1 MARKLRGFE
10 RVLDAPALF
19 AVAYG
24 EIASSLYVAL
34 GIVAAQ
40 ALGLTPLV
48 LLLTGV
54 LFLMVSLSYAEGT
67 AALPETGGAATFVR
81 RAFND
86 VAGFVT
92 GWALLL
98 DFLIVMALSALFLPH
113 YLGAA
118 ISAPSLRDAPWDALI
133 GCLVIAGIAAARLFR
148 HTRLH
153 SGALVIALL
162 DLVVQ
167 GLLVLLGA
175 AFLLSPETLR
185 EGFGFAGG
193 QEWRDLAFALPLAM
207 LAYTGLE
214 TASNLAEEA
223 REPGRTLPRSLFSA
237 IGLVVLVTVLIAAVG
252 LSAYPVTGGSTA
264 LGDEWLE
271 APLVGI
277 AAAFEG
283 ELPGFLVDALRMA
296 VGISGALILL
306 GAATTSMS
314 GITRLTHSLAEHG
327 TLPREF
333 ARLERRALVSS
344 EAILIAAG
352 LAMGAIVLNG
362 IVADGDPE
370 FLASVYSFG
379 VLLAFTAAQ
388 LAVIWLRVREPAL
401 TRPFR
406 ARPEVTIR
414 GHRLPLVAMIGAP
427 LTFAIWVLALA
438 THPGARYAGP
448 LWLVAGLVVFVSV
461 RRTTKHGLLEQVSPF
476 EELPAGPDF
485 RRILVPD
492 EARRHRRGDGRD
504 GDRAREGP
512 RGRGARVHRRPR
524 APALPARGRAPA
536 RCRREGAPDARGG
549 AGARARTTGS
559 RCARR
564 SCGRA
569 RSGTRS
575 SRRPSP
581 GAPTSSSSAP
591 RRAGGASRAS
601 SRRPWTSCC
610 GGRRARCSSSR
621 SPTAFSSRHANS
633 APYNAA
639 VKAVVIGCG
648 RVGSAVAKG
657 LVSDGWDVTVVDETE
672 DALQRLGPSWRG
684 GFVLGHGMDSSVLDE
699 AGAAEV
705 DAAVVATDGDN
716 TNLVIGQ
723 VLQKRYGI
731 GTVVVRVLDPARAEF
746 YAERGLQTV
755 CPTQTAISVLLETVR
770 TATPLAAEAT

>member
-10 RVLDAPALF
+10 RVLDAPSLF

-98 DFLIVMALSALFLPH
+98 DFLIVMALSALFMPH

-133 GCLVIAGIAAARLFR
+133 GCLVIAAIAAARLFR
-148 HTRLH
+148 HSRLH
-153 SGALVIALL
+153 SGALAIALL

-193 QEWRDLAFALPLAM
+193 QEWRDIAFALPLAM

-252 LSAYPVTGGSTA
+252 LSAYPATGGSTA

-327 TLPREF
+327 SLPREF

-352 LAMGAIVLNG
+352 LAMGAIVLNE
-362 IVADGDPE
+362 VAADGDPE

-448 LWLVAGLVVFVSV
+448 LWLLVGLVIFVTV

-485 RRILVPD
+485 RRILVPLKLGD
-492 EARRHRRGDGRD
+492 IGEEMVATAIALAKDRDAEVVAFTVVRVPRRFPLEGELPAEVAEKVQRTLEEARALGEDHGVEV
-504 GDRAREGP
+504 RAE
-512 RGRGARVHRRPR
+512 VV
-524 APALPARGRAPA
+524 
-536 RCRREGAPDARGG
+536 
-549 AGARARTTGS
+549 
-559 RCARR
+559 
-564 SCGRA
+564 RA
-569 RSGTRS
+569 RSIGHAILEEAASRS
-575 SRRPSP
+575 ADLIVLGSSGRWRRQSRFFSP
-581 GAPTSSSSAP
+581 TVDFVL
-591 RRAGGASRAS
+591 RRA
-601 SRRPWTSCC
+601 PC
-610 GGRRARCSSSR
+610 
-621 SPTAFSSRHANS
+621 
-633 APYNAA
+633 
-639 VKAVVIGCG
+639 
-648 RVGSAVAKG
+648 
-657 LVSDGWDVTVVDETE
+657 E
-672 DALQRLGPSWRG
+672 
-684 GFVLGHGMDSSVLDE
+684 VL
-699 AGAAEV
+699 
-705 DAAVVATDGDN
+705 VVAFPEG
-716 TNLVIGQ
+716 VF
-723 VLQKRYGI
+723 V
-731 GTVVVRVLDPARAEF
+731 E
-746 YAERGLQTV
+746 
-755 CPTQTAISVLLETVR
+755 
-770 TATPLAAEAT
+770 